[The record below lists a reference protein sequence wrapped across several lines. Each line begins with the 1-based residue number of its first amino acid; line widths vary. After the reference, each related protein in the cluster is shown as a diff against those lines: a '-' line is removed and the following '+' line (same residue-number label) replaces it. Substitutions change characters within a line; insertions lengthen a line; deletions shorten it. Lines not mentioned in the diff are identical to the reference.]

1 MLNLFKQIRQAFTK
15 KSADSKEISL
25 NELMEAFG
33 LHGVKKGALSE
44 ATYFACLKVLSE
56 SIGKLPLKIQQRTP
70 NKGIRIA
77 REHPYYR
84 MLHVRPNR
92 YMTACAFWSCMEL
105 FRGHYGNA
113 YAWIDTRNRGAPQL
127 WIMHP
132 KDVQVWYDDTCVL
145 RDVPDVYYRYS
156 TPKGV
161 IILGSE
167 EVLHIR
173 SHNTYNGLVGISVQE
188 QLADTIA
195 SNLKA
200 QKVLNKLYD
209 SGMTAKAVL
218 NYTGELNEKN
228 VNTLIAQFKA
238 YLEAFSPE
246 ALHQLAE
253 LFTGKTVIKD
263 HNPTADNQ
271 IARIY
276 RTEVADNGGVMQ
288 LLAHCYM
295 VKTAGNA
302 DLIAEIKGGIKKE
315 GSVSCS
321 IGARTCS
328 ICGTDLTKTGCR
340 HIIGK
345 RYAGKTCCSVLSDAK
360 DAYEFS
366 LVAVPAQKSAGVSKS
381 FEEDTNLFQ
390 LRARLIT
397 AGTGIYKED

>member
-1 MLNLFKQIRQAFTK
+1 M
-15 KSADSKEISL
+15 
-25 NELMEAFG
+25 
-33 LHGVKKGALSE
+33 
-44 ATYFACLKVLSE
+44 
-56 SIGKLPLKIQQRTP
+56 KIQKSSTLQASDISAEELAAI
-70 NKGIRIA
+70 NA
-77 REHPYYR
+77 
-84 MLHVRPNR
+84 L
-92 YMTACAFWSCMEL
+92 ACAEL
-105 FRGHYGNA
+105 TA
-113 YAWIDTRNRGAPQL
+113 
-127 WIMHP
+127 
-132 KDVQVWYDDTCVL
+132 
-145 RDVPDVYYRYS
+145 
-156 TPKGV
+156 
-161 IILGSE
+161 E
-167 EVLHIR
+167 EVF
-173 SHNTYNGLVGISVQE
+173 TF
-188 QLADTIA
+188 
-195 SNLKA
+195 
-200 QKVLNKLYD
+200 
-209 SGMTAKAVL
+209 KAVL
-218 NYTGELNEKN
+218 CDNQ
-228 VNTLIAQFKA
+228 IDRD
-238 YLEAFSPE
+238 LEAFSPE

-366 LVAVPAQKSAGVSKS
+366 LVAVPARKNAGVSKS